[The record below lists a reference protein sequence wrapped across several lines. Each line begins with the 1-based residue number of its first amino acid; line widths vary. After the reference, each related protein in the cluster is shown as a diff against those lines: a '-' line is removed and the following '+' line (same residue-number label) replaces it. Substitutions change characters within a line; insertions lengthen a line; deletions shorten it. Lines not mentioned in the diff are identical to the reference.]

1 MSSSS
6 GPTDILLYSQ
16 HYDCFYKPKNYQ
28 INIPDSM
35 KLSDKWIAEER
46 RILNRIIKDILLQQW
61 KQFCSDRAVY
71 ELRLAHFIKENY

>member
-1 MSSSS
+1 
-6 GPTDILLYSQ
+6 
-16 HYDCFYKPKNYQ
+16 
-28 INIPDSM
+28 M